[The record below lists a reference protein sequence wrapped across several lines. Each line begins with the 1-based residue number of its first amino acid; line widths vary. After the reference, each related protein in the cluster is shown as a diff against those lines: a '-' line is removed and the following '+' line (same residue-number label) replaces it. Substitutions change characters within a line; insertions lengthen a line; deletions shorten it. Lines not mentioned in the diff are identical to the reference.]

1 MSNEQEMRH
10 FIGKV
15 KMTCEWEVQLQAESL
30 EDAQERIECGDWD
43 VTRDMVMESD
53 TAKLVELFELD
64 GAEPKE
70 AE

>member
-1 MSNEQEMRH
+1 MKH
-10 FIGKV
+10 YIGKV
-15 KMTCEWEVQLQAESL
+15 KMICEWEVQLQAESL

-64 GAEPKE
+64 GEEPKE